1 MKNDTSGKMT
11 VRIFDIAI
19 ELGYDGHDT
28 EKLRMLLLHD
38 IRNALSHIGYRYVY
52 NNDDSFKSI
61 IWMDMKD
68 KPNETSYEE
77 LFEIAKKKT
86 DYLSAMYREL
96 YREYFLQTS

>member
-77 LFEIAKKKT
+77 LFEIAKKKNR
-86 DYLSAMYREL
+86 LSLSDVPRVI
-96 YREYFLQTS
+96 S